1 MAKIIYLLDGPF
13 LEEKGG
19 EVYARYILE
28 RKNRKHIKQ
37 KNKTQKHSS

>member
-1 MAKIIYLLDGPF
+1 MAKIIHLLHGPF
-13 LEEKGG
+13 LGEKGG
-19 EVYARYILE
+19 EVYTRYILE